1 MLMDNV
7 IKRIQ
12 LQHPEQ
18 IVLLNDE
25 NAVLIKA
32 FHDVCDKFVRIVQI
46 VEHCNRSYYFR
57 LRTAELPGERIVVEE
72 IVDYFRSA
80 NLSLGHEISCRLKS
94 NCRNFICSVRSQKC
108 SVIRAYVDDN
118 VSGREFDYFFGL
130 ASYVGKR
137 FAHRLVY
144 SRLVPILHVHQF
156 GWRCVSQLQKSASSV
171 PRIAQE
177 QVERYFLA

>member
-25 NAVLIKA
+25 NAVLIKT

-46 VEHCNRSYYFR
+46 IEHGNCFYYFC
-57 LRTAELPGERIVVEE
+57 LRIAEFLGKRFVVEE
-72 IVDYFRSA
+72 IIDYFRSA
-80 NLSLGHEISCRLKS
+80 DLGLGHEISCRLKS

-137 FAHRLVY
+137 
-144 SRLVPILHVHQF
+144 
-156 GWRCVSQLQKSASSV
+156 
-171 PRIAQE
+171 IAQE